1 MRLIE
6 PITVRK
12 IDGYIINNTPTTEID
27 LIGRA
32 GEAVARHI
40 KDMLK
45 DIKHTPA
52 KVVFLIGSGN
62 NGADGACAASLLLGE
77 CDITLIDMSFGREK
91 SAGLLF
97 YEDKLKSLGILP
109 EKYSRDAT
117 HSAVLSADIIVE
129 AVFGSGA
136 RLPLP
141 EWFST
146 LADFM
151 NRSGARLLAVDT
163 PLGTDSLT
171 GEVAEGTP
179 HYDRTLA
186 LSYIKCGTVSYPARE
201 YAGEIFL
208 DTLGIYG
215 MAEDILASEKPR
227 YYMTRHLAKELLPKR
242 GENSNKGSFG
252 RLLTYLG
259 SDEFAGASLLAHSAA
274 LRCGAGYVTSLGTK
288 TRNER
293 LVQSFPEIIYKTVP
307 SQDSLT
313 DFDISKI
320 CDMSLCSTVTLVG
333 CGCGNTEGLS
343 RLVRALLNTDGGALV
358 LDADAIN
365 ALANDEGRE
374 ALKASKR
381 EVVLTPHPLEL
392 SRLCKI
398 EVDKIQ
404 KDRMR
409 IAESFAKEYGVTL
422 VLKGAGTVTTD
433 GVTTY
438 INSSGSSALAKAGS
452 GDVLAGALASL
463 LASGG
468 NNTVAISALSVY
480 LHASAGDS
488 LADEYSNFGVTPSD
502 LPRQIAKEIARL
514 EKLKET

>member
-12 IDGYIINNTPTTEID
+12 IDVYIINNSLTTEID

-62 NGADGACAASLLLGE
+62 NGADGVCAASLLLGE

-109 EKYSRDAT
+109 EKYTDAT

-146 LADFM
+146 LTDLM

-163 PLGTDSLT
+163 PLGIDSLT
-171 GEVAEGTP
+171 GEVADGTP

-215 MAEDILASEKPR
+215 MAEDILVSEKTR
-227 YYMTRHLAKELLPKR
+227 YYTTQSLASELLPKR
-242 GENSNKGSFG
+242 AENSNKGSFG

-288 TRNER
+288 ARNEI
-293 LVQSFPEIIYKTVP
+293 LMQSFPEIIYKTVP

-333 CGCGNTEGLS
+333 CGCGNTKGLS

-365 ALANDEGRE
+365 ALANDQGRE

-392 SRLCKI
+392 SRLFGV

-452 GDVLAGALASL
+452 GDVLAGALSSL

-468 NNTVAISALSVY
+468 KDTVAISALSVY
-480 LHASAGDS
+480 LHATAGDS